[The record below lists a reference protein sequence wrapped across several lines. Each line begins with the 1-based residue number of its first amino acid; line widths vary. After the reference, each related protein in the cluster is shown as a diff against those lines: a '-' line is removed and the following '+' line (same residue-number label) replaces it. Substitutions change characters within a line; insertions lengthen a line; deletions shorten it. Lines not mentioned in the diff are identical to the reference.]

1 MARRSTLI
9 DAQAWI
15 DAQDEKIRRIMGRA
29 ARLGAEETRKNIL
42 GGSPTG
48 SQWHVMINKMRGNQF
63 GARKETGKMF
73 ESVKFSRP
81 AWNPETKMWE
91 ASFGFPFSPSGFGGI
106 RDTRSSA
113 KYQKR
118 VESMRNPKFRPWAAD
133 KNYIAMQEYGSEMP
147 GSNVKVGMHATRRAL
162 AMAEKYAMQEFGK
175 LYKKVK

>member
-1 MARRSTLI
+1 MARRSTII
-9 DAQAWI
+9 DAEAWVGK
-15 DAQDEKIRRIMGRA
+15 QEEKVRLIVGRA

-81 AWNPETKMWE
+81 QWNTETKMWE
-91 ASFGFPFSPSGFGGI
+91 ASFGFPFSPTGFGGI

-118 VESMRNPKFRPWAAD
+118 VDSMRNPKFRPWASD

-162 AMAEKYAMQEFGK
+162 VMAEKYALQELGK
-175 LYKKVK
+175 LYKKGK

>member
-1 MARRSTLI
+1 MAKRSTIINADAWL
-9 DAQAWI
+9 DAQE
-15 DAQDEKIRRIMGRA
+15 EKIRRIIGRA
-29 ARLGAEETRKNIL
+29 ARIGAEETRNNIL

-63 GARKETGKMF
+63 GARKETGKML

-81 AWNPETKMWE
+81 VWNTETKMWE
-91 ASFGFPFSPSGFGGI
+91 ASFGFPFSSTGFGGI

-113 KYQKR
+113 KYRKR
-118 VESMRNPKFRPWAAD
+118 ADSMRNPKFRPWASD

-147 GSNVKVGMHATRRAL
+147 GSNVRVGMHATRRAL
-162 AMAEKYAMQEFGK
+162 VIAEKYAMQEFGK